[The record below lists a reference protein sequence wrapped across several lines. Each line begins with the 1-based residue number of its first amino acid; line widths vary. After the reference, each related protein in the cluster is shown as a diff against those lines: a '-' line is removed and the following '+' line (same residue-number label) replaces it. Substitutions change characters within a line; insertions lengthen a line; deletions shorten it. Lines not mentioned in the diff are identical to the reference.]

1 MECQKCFE
9 YPGETGE
16 EPDCSVPQ
24 LETDEKRKREQMG
37 MEKIL
42 IADDVKMNREMLA
55 DLFKEDYEPEMAE
68 NGMQALRLLKEHRQE
83 YAAVLLNLAM
93 PELDGFAV
101 LEVMRNQK
109 WFDLLPVIVI
119 SGDESRE
126 QEKRS
131 LLLGASDF
139 ISKPFEAEVLR
150 QRVKK
155 LSELYGYKRSME
167 KKVAE
172 QTKTL
177 RKQYRLLQIQ
187 SEKLLASNEKV
198 IDILGMVVEYRNLE
212 SSEHVHRVKS
222 FTELLARECAKEY
235 PEYGLTEE
243 KIKEIAS
250 ASVLHDLGMIAI
262 PDEILLKPE
271 KLTRDEF
278 EYVKSHAARGGEI
291 LEQLKGIWED
301 EYRQICYEICRHH
314 HERYDGKGYPDSL
327 KGEEIPVSAQ
337 LVSIADVYD
346 ALVTENAY
354 REAFSP
360 DDAFHMIIS
369 GKCGVFSPKLLE
381 CFRNAHDSFRSV
393 MQEHGGLS

>member
-243 KIKEIAS
+243 KIKEI
-250 ASVLHDLGMIAI
+250 
-262 PDEILLKPE
+262 
-271 KLTRDEF
+271 
-278 EYVKSHAARGGEI
+278 

>member
-1 MECQKCFE
+1 
-9 YPGETGE
+9 
-16 EPDCSVPQ
+16 
-24 LETDEKRKREQMG
+24 

-42 IADDVKMNREMLA
+42 IVDDVKMNREMLA

-68 NGMQALRLLKEHRQE
+68 NGMQALRLLKERRQE
-83 YAAVLLNLAM
+83 YVAVLLDLVM

-126 QEKRS
+126 KEKRS

-172 QTKTL
+172 QTQTL
-177 RKQYRLLQIQ
+177 RKQYRLLQMQ

-212 SSEHVHRVKS
+212 SSEHVHRVKA
-222 FTELLARECAKEY
+222 FTEILARECAKEY

-243 KIKEIAS
+243 KIKEIVSAS
-250 ASVLHDLGMIAI
+250 ALHDIGMIAI